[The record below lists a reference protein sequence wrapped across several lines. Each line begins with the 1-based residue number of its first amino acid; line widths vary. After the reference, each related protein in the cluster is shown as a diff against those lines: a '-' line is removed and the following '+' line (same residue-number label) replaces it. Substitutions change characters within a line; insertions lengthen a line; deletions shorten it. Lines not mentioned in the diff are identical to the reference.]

1 MNDNTSALFVS
12 NFPCV
17 SSSHLRAN
25 PRKHPAQR
33 ASRMSPPA
41 RGALS
46 IPATTPSSIRG
57 GRRSG
62 GGRTRASLESSSS
75 SSSLPYLKTRD
86 GENIPISEIGLGTI
100 AWGDEKYGF
109 NESYRETDLI
119 AAYSRARRA
128 GINFFDTAEVYGYKS
143 LKYEQSSEHILSRC
157 ALADE
162 GDDDADDVV
171 VGSKVFTIPW
181 TNALLGGGFRLGKDA
196 LVQAGKDSVKRM
208 NRPMDLWSIHFPFPS
223 FSQEVLMSALEESLD
238 LGLTKA
244 VGVSNYN
251 KEQLEKAYDILDKRG
266 IPLASNQIEYSILNR
281 KAEKDGLLR
290 SCQDRDVKVVA
301 YSPLKALKTTE
312 IEEKYVIMNKLC
324 DFIGQV
330 NSGGKSSVSVMLNYC
345 IAKGTIP
352 IPGAKNAEQIKDFED
367 AMGWTLDEESLLTI
381 DEKMD
386 YLDSLK

>member
-41 RGALS
+41 RAALS

-143 LKYEQSSEHILSRC
+143 LKYEQSSEYILSRC

-162 GDDDADDVV
+162 GDDDDVV

-281 KAEKDGLLR
+281 KPEKDGLLQ
-290 SCQDRDVKVVA
+290 SCKDRDVRVVA

>member
-1 MNDNTSALFVS
+1 
-12 NFPCV
+12 
-17 SSSHLRAN
+17 
-25 PRKHPAQR
+25 
-33 ASRMSPPA
+33 
-41 RGALS
+41 
-46 IPATTPSSIRG
+46 
-57 GRRSG
+57 
-62 GGRTRASLESSSS
+62 
-75 SSSLPYLKTRD
+75 
-86 GENIPISEIGLGTI
+86 LGTI

-109 NESYRETDLI
+109 NKSYRETDLI

-157 ALADE
+157 ALGDE
-162 GDDDADDVV
+162 GDDDDVV

-281 KAEKDGLLR
+281 KPEKDGLLQ
-290 SCQDRDVKVVA
+290 SCKDRDVKVVA

>member
-1 MNDNTSALFVS
+1 
-12 NFPCV
+12 
-17 SSSHLRAN
+17 
-25 PRKHPAQR
+25 
-33 ASRMSPPA
+33 MSPPA
-41 RGALS
+41 RAALS

-62 GGRTRASLESSSS
+62 GGRTRASRESSSSS

-109 NESYRETDLI
+109 NKSYRETDLK

-143 LKYEQSSEHILSRC
+143 LKYEQSSEYILSRC

-162 GDDDADDVV
+162 GDDDVV

-281 KAEKDGLLR
+281 KPEKDGLLQ
-290 SCQDRDVKVVA
+290 SCKDRDVKVVA

-324 DFIGQV
+324 DFVGQV

>member
-1 MNDNTSALFVS
+1 
-12 NFPCV
+12 
-17 SSSHLRAN
+17 
-25 PRKHPAQR
+25 
-33 ASRMSPPA
+33 MSPPA
-41 RGALS
+41 RAAALS

-57 GRRSG
+57 GRRSN

-109 NESYRETDLI
+109 NESYRETDLK
-119 AAYSRARRA
+119 AAYSRARGA

-143 LKYEQSSEHILSRC
+143 LKYEQSSEYILSRC

-162 GDDDADDVV
+162 GDDDDVV

-281 KAEKDGLLR
+281 KPEKDGLLQ
-290 SCQDRDVKVVA
+290 SCKDRDVKVVA